1 VNVNGST
8 VIVVEDT
15 GTLDLN
21 DTGSKIYTT
30 AGKVTLIGITAP
42 TSQEAQEAHYS
53 SNGVAGTTGVLF
65 HQGEGAGAVSGSK
78 YIIAG
83 NATQV
88 LAGGS
93 LAATGTGTI
102 GIVIGAASNDNA
114 AYDIQGGGSLVVT
127 GKMDL
132 GSGYVQTYGLLD
144 IKGAL
149 SGGTLNSASEVIK
162 GGSQVTALSA
172 NITGGKIN
180 NPLLV
185 KSASTFG
192 KTTGGALVTLGG
204 TLTTPDNSSFVVTFD
219 SDAEFEAPSYITK
232 GKFNGDAKFT
242 GGGSL
247 SSLDIASG
255 KKITGGQVYVVNNVT
270 ATGGLKFGSEGGAI
284 IPANTF
290 NGFIDGSYGTFAA
303 VGNDEVTVSVTNGA
317 LKVTGDGTLS
327 IPSATLITLTGAN
340 TFVFDNKGGIK
351 FPDDADSKI
360 TGEDGY
366 QFGGTAGIL
375 YSPGGSAV
383 TLGNNSITKG
393 DGTAPTIMFSGG
405 AGAGGSFLTVFA
417 GSTVIISDAN
427 IAVSGGTISVGEG
440 SASIILGAGGS
451 ITAADVAYGG
461 TIVSDITTGVGS
473 LVAGSAGYA
482 NIGAG
487 SLGTTGSNFIL
498 SASKFNQVSL
508 SGSDIATAVG
518 SASNNPNADVTTVG
532 SIAVFTNN

>member
-30 AGKVTLIGITAP
+30 AGKVTLIGVTAP
-42 TSQEAQEAHYS
+42 PTQEAQEAHYS
-53 SNGVAGTTGVLF
+53 NNGAAGTAGVLF
-65 HQGEGAGAVSGSK
+65 HKGGGAGEASGST
-78 YIIAG
+78 YIFAG
-83 NATQV
+83 NAMQV
-88 LAGGS
+88 LKGGS

-102 GIVIGAASNDNA
+102 GIVIGAVSSDNA

-127 GKMDL
+127 GNMNL
-132 GSGYVQTYGLLD
+132 GTGYVQTYGLLEV
-144 IKGAL
+144 KGIL

-162 GGSQVTALSA
+162 GGSQVTAQSA
-172 NITGGKIN
+172 TITGGKIS

-192 KTTGGALVTLGG
+192 ASTNGALVTLGG
-204 TLTTPDNSSFVVTFD
+204 TLTTPANSSFDVTFD
-219 SDAEFEAPSYITK
+219 SDVEFEAPSYITK

-247 SSLDIASG
+247 SSLEIASG
-255 KKITGGQVYVVNNVT
+255 KKITGGQVYVTTTVT
-270 ATGGLKFGSEGGAI
+270 ATGGLKFGSDGSAI
-284 IPANTF
+284 IPSAF
-290 NGFIDGSYGTFAA
+290 SDLIDGSYGTFAA
-303 VGNDEVTVSVTNGA
+303 VGNDEVTVSATNGG
-317 LKVTGDGTLS
+317 LNVTGTGTLS
-327 IPSATLITLTGAN
+327 IPSATLIKLTGTK

-360 TGEDGY
+360 TGEGGY

-393 DGTAPTIMFSGG
+393 NNAAPTIMFSGG
-405 AGAGGSFLTVFA
+405 AGEGGSFLTVFA

-427 IAVSGGTISVGEG
+427 INVTGGTISVGAG
-440 SASIILGAGGS
+440 SASIILGTGGS
-451 ITAADVAYGG
+451 ITAAGDPAYGG
-461 TIVSDITTGVGS
+461 TIVSALTKG
-473 LVAGSAGYA
+473 LLAGSASYDDVP
-482 NIGAG
+482 AG
-487 SLGTTGSNFIL
+487 SLGTTSSLFIL
-498 SASKFNQVSL
+498 SASKFVPLTINDI
-508 SGSDIATAVG
+508 GTIATAVG
-518 SASNNPNADVTTVG
+518 SASANPNAAVTTVG
-532 SIAVFTNN
+532 SIAVFQLTN